1 MAEINLRLPLNTS
14 WTPAISKNEDNYKG
28 TCKGPGDVNISVE
41 FCNVRKTENE
51 FIVTSGPVT
60 LDGTSKIVLAF
71 PQGSSKQNETK
82 YRTIEMVDYTFS
94 GVFTEVLTPTLTLT
108 VASGNITIQYPDKE
122 DKARWNQTIDVTKE
136 AIMGQLNEQFKM
148 STLQSLQSLVIV
160 FLKDALILLIFWVLL
175 LTLGAWFSVDAKLLY
190 PYDLNGF
197 PFVSISSGTDHNL
210 SVTDETSGSYCSSMG
225 EEQKKQI
232 EITIKG
238 IDNEYQKDPT
248 LKQKVAL
255 LNPVMASLSAA
266 SIPRYILTF
275 HQYCSTTS
283 STDNAASVFLY
294 WLSYLILHQYVYVNF
309 LLFQIHQLFHQ
320 AADIVPEKGFAV
332 TIFVVLFA
340 AFLMGVVYA
349 TYPLNLEVQK
359 QTKEYFTDFP
369 TSIRESFVSIFTHLI
384 SLGLFFLTPLFT
396 LLFITA
402 FIGNAYALVSIM
414 FNSNSVECMFLSFIT
429 IMTSLQFIFDIIAL
443 ALEGNFKFN
452 KVFHMIKGMF
462 NTTTVGFKEILVFLG
477 SFFGILIPFTTALQF
492 SLSFIGS
499 WFVSAASFLP
509 LMNKTLSTFSLSLVL
524 ALLYMLV
531 YDTEKILGPYFSFM
545 TVIIIFLY
553 FGLSY
558 MS

>member
-41 FCNVRKTENE
+41 YCNVKKTENE
-51 FIVTSGPVT
+51 FIVTSGPVS
-60 LDGTSKIVLAF
+60 LDGTSKIVLTF

-94 GVFTEVLTPTLTLT
+94 GVFTEVLTPTLSLT

-210 SVTDETSGSYCSSMG
+210 SVTDETSGSYCSSMS

-255 LNPVMASLSAA
+255 LNPVMSSLSAA

-294 WLSYLILHQYVYVNF
+294 WLSYLILHQYVYINF

-320 AADIVPEKGFAV
+320 AAEIVPEKGFAV
-332 TIFVVLFA
+332 SIFVVLFA
-340 AFLMGVVYA
+340 AFLMGAVYA

-369 TSIRESFVSIFTHLI
+369 TSIRESVVSILTHII
-384 SLGLFFLTPLFT
+384 SLGLFLVTPLFT
-396 LLFITA
+396 LLFLTA

-429 IMTSLQFIFDIIAL
+429 IMTSLQFMFDIIAL

-545 TVIIIFLY
+545 TVIIIVLF

>member
-41 FCNVRKTENE
+41 YCDVKRTENE
-51 FIVTSGPVT
+51 FIVTSGPVS

-122 DKARWNQTIDVTKE
+122 DNARWNQTIDVTKD

-197 PFVSISSGTDHNL
+197 PFVSISTGTDHNL
-210 SVTDETSGSYCSSMG
+210 SVTDETSGSYCSSMS

-255 LNPVMASLSAA
+255 LNPVMASLSAS

-294 WLSYLILHQYVYVNF
+294 WLSYLILHQYVYINF
-309 LLFQIHQLFHQ
+309 SLFQIHQLFHQ

-340 AFLMGVVYA
+340 AFLMGAVYA

-369 TSIRESFVSIFTHLI
+369 TSIRESLVSVLTHVI
-384 SLGLFFLTPLFT
+384 SLGLFLVAPLFT
-396 LLFITA
+396 LLFLTA

-429 IMTSLQFIFDIIAL
+429 IMTSLQFMFDMIAL

-462 NTTTVGFKEILVFLG
+462 NTTTVGFKEILVFMG
-477 SFFGILIPFTTALQF
+477 SFFGILIPFATALQF
-492 SLSFIGS
+492 TLSFIGS
-499 WFVSAASFLP
+499 WFVSAGSFLP
-509 LMNKTLSTFSLSLVL
+509 LMNKTLSTFSFSLVL

-545 TVIIIFLY
+545 TVIIIVLF

>member
-41 FCNVRKTENE
+41 YCDVKKTENE
-51 FIVTSGPVT
+51 FIVTSGPVS
-60 LDGTSKIVLAF
+60 LDGTSKIVLGF

-210 SVTDETSGSYCSSMG
+210 SVTDETSGSYCSSMS

-294 WLSYLILHQYVYVNF
+294 WLSYLILHQYVYINF

-320 AADIVPEKGFAV
+320 AAEIVPEKGFAV
-332 TIFVVLFA
+332 SIFVVLFA
-340 AFLMGVVYA
+340 AFLMGAVYA

-369 TSIRESFVSIFTHLI
+369 TSIRESVVSILTHII
-384 SLGLFFLTPLFT
+384 SLGLFLVTPLFT
-396 LLFITA
+396 LLFLTA

-429 IMTSLQFIFDIIAL
+429 IMTSLQFMFDIIAL

-545 TVIIIFLY
+545 TVIIIVLF

>member
-14 WTPAISKNEDNYKG
+14 WTPAISKNEANYKG

-41 FCNVRKTENE
+41 YCDVKRTENE

-60 LDGTSKIVLAF
+60 IDGTSKIVLIF

-108 VASGNITIQYPDKE
+108 VSSGNITIQYPDKE
-122 DKARWNQTIDVTKE
+122 DNERWNKTIDVTKD

-175 LTLGAWFSVDAKLLY
+175 LTLGAWFSVEAKLLY

-197 PFVSISSGTDHNL
+197 PFVSISTGTDHNL
-210 SVTDETSGSYCSSMG
+210 SVTDETSGSYCSSMS

-238 IDNEYQKDPT
+238 IDNQYQKDPT

-294 WLSYLILHQYVYVNF
+294 WLSYLILNQYVYVNF

-340 AFLMGVVYA
+340 AFLMGAVYA

-369 TSIRESFVSIFTHLI
+369 TSIRESVVSILTHI
-384 SLGLFFLTPLFT
+384 VSLGLFFITPLFT

-429 IMTSLQFIFDIIAL
+429 IMTSLQFMFDIIAL
-443 ALEGNFKFN
+443 GLEGNFKFN

-509 LMNKTLSTFSLSLVL
+509 LMHKTLSTFSLSLVL

-545 TVIIIFLY
+545 TVIIIILY

>member
-41 FCNVRKTENE
+41 YCDVKKTENE
-51 FIVTSGPVT
+51 FIVTSGPVS
-60 LDGTSKIVLAF
+60 LDGTSKIVLTF

-210 SVTDETSGSYCSSMG
+210 SVTDETSGSYCSSMS

-255 LNPVMASLSAA
+255 LNPVMSSLSAA

-294 WLSYLILHQYVYVNF
+294 WLSYLILHQYVYINF

-320 AADIVPEKGFAV
+320 AAEIVPEKGFAV
-332 TIFVVLFA
+332 SIFVVLFA
-340 AFLMGVVYA
+340 AFLMGAVYA

-369 TSIRESFVSIFTHLI
+369 TSIRESVVSILTHII
-384 SLGLFFLTPLFT
+384 SLGLFLVTPLFT
-396 LLFITA
+396 LLFLTA

-429 IMTSLQFIFDIIAL
+429 IMTSLQFMFDIIAL

-545 TVIIIFLY
+545 TVIIIVLF